1 MRLRWWVF
9 GPILLTLVGFLLLR
23 YLITQVWPNA
33 DAVFAGPQLLFLLLL
48 FVTLGAAS
56 VPITAYLNYR
66 FANPVWLE
74 RDKFRLLRQG
84 AWVGVVGVVMAYLQ
98 LIRALNWTIAA
109 VLICVFIL
117 IEVFFL
123 TRE

>member
-1 MRLRWWVF
+1 MRLQWWVL
-9 GPILLTLVGFLLLR
+9 GSLILALCSLLSLR
-23 YLITQVWPNA
+23 YIITTIWPNL

-48 FVTLGAAS
+48 FVTLSAGS

-66 FANPVWLE
+66 FARPGWLE
-74 RDKFRLLRQG
+74 RDKPRLLRQG
-84 AWVGVVGVVMAYLQ
+84 TWVGVVGVVMAYLQ
-98 LIRALNWTIAA
+98 LIRALNWTITA